1 MLAQTTDEETDRGP
15 ADARKDRARFCLAT
29 GEAKPIGE
37 MIRYVVAPDGSI
49 VPDVAQK
56 LPGRG
61 AWVSANRAALRLVIE
76 RKLFARAFRGKG
88 SAGPEL
94 PALVERLLQQSA
106 LGAISMANKAGQVVN
121 GFERVK
127 AALVEGRAGILV
139 HASDASEDGIRKFG
153 PVLEAFE
160 SAEKPAIIR
169 LFTGEQLDLA
179 LGRPNVV
186 HAALF
191 GHPAS
196 RVFLAHSLKYQRW
209 REEEPAGKGTNIVD
223 DGKRLRKK
231 GH

>member
-1 MLAQTTDEETDRGP
+1 MLAHMEEETDRGP
-15 ADARKDRARFCLAT
+15 AADKERARFCIVT

-37 MIRYVVAPDGSI
+37 MIRYVVAPDGNI
-49 VPDVAQK
+49 VPDIAQK

-61 AWVSANRAALRLVIE
+61 AWVSASRESLETAIE
-76 RKLFARAFRGKG
+76 RKMFARAFRGKG
-88 SAGPEL
+88 VAAAEL
-94 PALVERLLQQSA
+94 PQLVERLLQQAA
-106 LGAISMANKAGQVVN
+106 LNAISMANKAGQVVS

-127 AALVEGRAGILV
+127 AALQEGRVEVLV
-139 HASDASEDGIRKFG
+139 HASDAGAEGIRKFDAA
-153 PVLEAFE
+153 VKVAE
-160 SAEKPAIIR
+160 SEEKPAIIR

-196 RVFLAHSLKYQRW
+196 RVFLAHSLRYQRW
-209 REEEPAGKGTNIVD
+209 REEEPAGKGMNIGRD
-223 DGKRLRKK
+223 KKRPSEK

>member
-1 MLAQTTDEETDRGP
+1 MHAQPIEEETDRGP
-15 ADARKDRARFCLAT
+15 NEANKDRARFCIAT

-37 MIRYVVAPDGSI
+37 MIRYVVAPDGSV
-49 VPDVAQK
+49 VPDIARK

-61 AWVSANRAALRLVIE
+61 AWLTASREALKIAIE

-88 SAGPEL
+88 VAGAEL
-94 PALVERLLQQSA
+94 PALVERLLQRAA
-106 LGAISMANKAGQVVN
+106 LDAISMANKAGQVIT

-127 AALVEGRAGILV
+127 GALNKGSVEILV
-139 HASDASEDGIRKFG
+139 HASDAGAGGIQKLDGMLAA
-153 PVLEAFE
+153 VNE
-160 SAEKPAIIR
+160 EKTAVIR

-179 LGRPNVV
+179 LGRPNVI

-196 RVFLAHSLKYQRW
+196 RVFLAHSLRYQRW
-209 REEEPAGKGTNIVD
+209 REEEPAGKGTNIGRD
-223 DGKRLRKK
+223 KKRSAEK

>member
-1 MLAQTTDEETDRGP
+1 VLAHPVEEETDRGP
-15 ADARKDRARFCLAT
+15 AEANSGRARFCIAT
-29 GEAKPIGE
+29 GAAKPIGE

-49 VPDVAQK
+49 VPDVAHK

-61 AWVSANRAALRLVIE
+61 AWVSANRGALRIAME

-88 SAGPEL
+88 VADAEL
-94 PALVERLLQQSA
+94 PELVERLLRQTA
-106 LGAISMANKAGQVVN
+106 IDAISMANKAGQVVI

-127 AALVEGRAGILV
+127 AALNKGSVAILV
-139 HASDASEDGIRKFG
+139 HASDAGAGGLQKLDDMAAANG
-153 PVLEAFE
+153 
-160 SAEKPAIIR
+160 EKTAIIR

-196 RVFLAHSLKYQRW
+196 RVFLAHSLRYERW
-209 REEEPAGKGTNIVD
+209 REEEPAGKGIHIGRD
-223 DGKRLRKK
+223 KKRPPKK
-231 GH
+231 VTE

>member
-1 MLAQTTDEETDRGP
+1 MQAHHIEEETDRGP
-15 ADARKDRARFCLAT
+15 AAHEDRARFCIAS

-49 VPDVAQK
+49 VPDILHR

-61 AWVSANRAALRLVIE
+61 AWVSANRAALRIAIE

-88 SAGPEL
+88 VAGVEL
-94 PALVERLLQQSA
+94 PALVERLLQRTA
-106 LGAISMANKAGQVVN
+106 LDALSMANKAGQVVS

-127 AALVEGRAGILV
+127 AALGKGEIEILV
-139 HASDASEDGIRKFG
+139 HASDAGADGIQKLDG
-153 PVLEAFE
+153 VTA
-160 SAEKPAIIR
+160 AGNGEKPAIIR
-169 LFTGEQLDLA
+169 LFTGKQLDLA

-196 RVFLAHSLKYQRW
+196 RVFLAHSLRYQRW
-209 REEEPAGKGTNIVD
+209 REEEPAGKGTNID
-223 DGKRLRKK
+223 RARERSPKQ

>member
-1 MLAQTTDEETDRGP
+1 MEEETDRGP
-15 ADARKDRARFCLAT
+15 AEANKDRARLCIAT

-49 VPDVAQK
+49 VPDIFLK

-61 AWVSANRAALRLVIE
+61 AWVSASRAALKIAIE
-76 RKLFARAFRGKG
+76 RKSFARAFRGKG
-88 SAGPEL
+88 VAGAEL
-94 PALVERLLQQSA
+94 PALVERLLQRAA
-106 LGAISMANKAGQVVN
+106 LDAISMANKAGQVVS
-121 GFERVK
+121 GFGRVK
-127 AALVEGRAGILV
+127 AALGQGDIEILV
-139 HASDASEDGIRKFG
+139 HASDAGADGIHKLD
-153 PVLEAFE
+153 PVKTGENG
-160 SAEKPAIIR
+160 EKTAIIR

-196 RVFLAHSLKYQRW
+196 RVFLAHSLRYERW
-209 REEEPAGKGTNIVD
+209 REEEPAGKGMNID
-223 DGKRLRKK
+223 RDEKRSPKK

>member
-1 MLAQTTDEETDRGP
+1 VLAHPMEEETDRGP
-15 ADARKDRARFCLAT
+15 AEANKDRARFCIVS

-37 MIRYVVAPDGSI
+37 MIRYVVAPDGSV
-49 VPDVAQK
+49 VPDIAHK

-61 AWVSANRAALRLVIE
+61 AWVTANREALKIAIE

-88 SAGPEL
+88 AAGAEL
-94 PALVERLLQQSA
+94 PALVERLLQQAA
-106 LGAISMANKAGQVVN
+106 LAAISMANKAGQVVS

-127 AALVEGRAGILV
+127 AVLGEGRVDVLV
-139 HASDASEDGIRKFG
+139 HASDAGVDGIRKFDAAVKAAEG
-153 PVLEAFE
+153 D
-160 SAEKPAIIR
+160 EKPAIIR

-196 RVFLAHSLKYQRW
+196 RVFLAHSLRYQRW
-209 REEEPAGKGTNIVD
+209 REEEPAGKGTNIGRD
-223 DGKRLRKK
+223 AKRPPKK

>member
-1 MLAQTTDEETDRGP
+1 MEEETDRGP
-15 ADARKDRARFCLAT
+15 AAAHEDRARFCIAS

-49 VPDVAQK
+49 VPDILHK

-61 AWVSANRAALRLVIE
+61 AWVAANRAALRIAIE
-76 RKLFARAFRGKG
+76 RKSFARAFRGKG
-88 SAGPEL
+88 VAGVEL
-94 PALVERLLQQSA
+94 PALVERLLQRTA
-106 LGAISMANKAGQVVN
+106 LDALSMANKAGQVVS

-127 AALVEGRAGILV
+127 AALGKGEIAILV
-139 HASDASEDGIRKFG
+139 HASEAGADGMQKLDGVTAAASE
-153 PVLEAFE
+153 
-160 SAEKPAIIR
+160 EKPAVIR
-169 LFTGEQLDLA
+169 VFTGDQLDLA

-196 RVFLAHSLKYQRW
+196 RVFLAHSLRYQRW
-209 REEEPAGKGTNIVD
+209 REEEPAGTGMNIGRD
-223 DGKRLRKK
+223 EKRPQKK

>member
-1 MLAQTTDEETDRGP
+1 MEEETDRGP
-15 ADARKDRARFCLAT
+15 AEANKERARFCIAT

-49 VPDVAQK
+49 VPDIAHR

-61 AWVSANRAALRLVIE
+61 AWVSARRAALLIAIE
-76 RKLFARAFRGKG
+76 RKSFARAFRGKG
-88 SAGPEL
+88 VAGAEL
-94 PALVERLLQQSA
+94 PALVERLLQRTA
-106 LGAISMANKAGQVVN
+106 LDAISMANKAGQVVS
-121 GFERVK
+121 GFERVR
-127 AALVEGRAGILV
+127 AALAKGGIEVLV
-139 HASDASEDGIRKFG
+139 HASDAGGDGIQKLDHVKAAG
-153 PVLEAFE
+153 NE
-160 SAEKPAIIR
+160 EKPAIIR

-196 RVFLAHSLKYQRW
+196 RVFLAHSLRYERW
-209 REEEPAGKGTNIVD
+209 REEEPAGKGLNIGRD
-223 DGKRLRKK
+223 EKRPPKK

>member
-1 MLAQTTDEETDRGP
+1 VHAHPVDEGTDRGA
-15 ADARKDRARFCLAT
+15 ADADSERARFCIAT
-29 GEAKPIGE
+29 GEVKPIAE

-49 VPDVAQK
+49 VPDIAHK

-61 AWVSANRAALRLVIE
+61 AWITATPAALKIALE
-76 RKLFARAFRGKG
+76 RKLFGRAFRGKG
-88 SAGPEL
+88 VAGPEL
-94 PALVERLLQQSA
+94 AALVERLLQRAA
-106 LGAISMANKAGQVVN
+106 LEAISMANKAGQVVT

-127 AALVEGRAGILV
+127 AALAEGRIAVLV
-139 HASDASEDGIRKFG
+139 HARDAAADGTEKLDRVK
-153 PVLEAFE
+153 PAA

-179 LGRPNVV
+179 LGRPNVI

-196 RVFLAHSLKYQRW
+196 RVFLAHSLRYERW
-209 REEEPAGKGTNIVD
+209 REEEPAGKGMNVD
-223 DGKRLRKK
+223 RARKRSKQ